1 MPPGPRFH
9 WRWALGAFAAA
20 AVAGIAAHHLA
31 AAELRARA
39 LELERAAERREED
52 LREALHRNGR
62 LMADR
67 AMAERRFQVSEQ
79 TLRHLRELLQAREA
93 ELRGLGRELD
103 LYRKI
108 VRPEEPIE
116 LGIFALVVAPGADVS
131 EWRYRLVLYRSQH
144 AEPLEGEYE
153 LELHGRQGGS
163 RARLLLSALAP
174 APAQEFSFRY
184 FAALE
189 GRFRLPAAFEPLRI
203 AVAVRGRSEPP
214 VEARREFAWR
224 EALLAADGGAAGWT
238 SVRDPLLRAG
248 SGGSREVGAGRARVA
263 ASVAAS
269 VPAP

>member
-1 MPPGPRFH
+1 MPPGSRFR
-9 WRWALGAFAAA
+9 WRWALGALAAA
-20 AVAGIAAHHLA
+20 AVAGVAAHYLA
-31 AAELRARA
+31 TAELRARA

-67 AMAERRFQVSEQ
+67 AMAERRSQVNEQ
-79 TLRHLRELLQAREA
+79 TLRHLRELLQARDA

-108 VRPEEPIE
+108 VRPEEPTE

-131 EWRYRLVLYRSQH
+131 EWRYRLVLYRSRH

-153 LELHGRQGGS
+153 LELHGRQGGQ

-174 APAQEFSFRY
+174 APAREFSFRY

-189 GRFRLPAAFEPLRI
+189 GAFRLPAAFEPQRI
-203 AVAVRGRSEPP
+203 AVAVRGRGEPP
-214 VEARREFAWR
+214 LEARREFAWQ

-238 SVRDPLLRAG
+238 SVRDPRPRAT
-248 SGGSREVGAGRARVA
+248 
-263 ASVAAS
+263 
-269 VPAP
+269 VPAAAPVPAA